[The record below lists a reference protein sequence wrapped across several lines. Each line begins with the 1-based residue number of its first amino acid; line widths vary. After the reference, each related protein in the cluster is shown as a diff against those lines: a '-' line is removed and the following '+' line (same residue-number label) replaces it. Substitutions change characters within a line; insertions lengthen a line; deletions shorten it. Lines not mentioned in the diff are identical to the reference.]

1 MAQWTMI
8 DNANGAPSW
17 ANTTLNLAKNRNELF
32 GNTTIGAFR
41 ANIAYGTFGVATNE
55 MAYGNTA
62 STEADIIPHAGWVLR
77 TQGQGGRAGRIHYEV
92 LVAASSMTL
101 DAGGGGEALDDTQ
114 LPE

>member
-1 MAQWTMI
+1 MAQWTMT

-32 GNTTIGAFR
+32 GNTTIGSFR
-41 ANIAYGTFGVATNE
+41 ANVALGTFGISTSE

-62 STEADIIPHAGWVLR
+62 STEADNIPHAGWVLR
-77 TQGQGGRAGRIHYEV
+77 TQGEGGRAGRVHYEV
-92 LVAASSMTL
+92 LVAASSIAN
-101 DAGGGGEALDDTQ
+101 DAGGGGEPLDDGI